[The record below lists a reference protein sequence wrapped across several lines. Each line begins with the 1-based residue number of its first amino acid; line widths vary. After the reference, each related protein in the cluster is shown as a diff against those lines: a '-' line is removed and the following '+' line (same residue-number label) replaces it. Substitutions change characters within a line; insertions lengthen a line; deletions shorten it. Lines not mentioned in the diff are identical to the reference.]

1 MTDAVKMAIEAL
13 RPFAS
18 AAGHVHPFHP
28 DEATSLDGF
37 PMSDFRRAA
46 QALAALE
53 QAGEPVGKL
62 HYSGDVMEAVQKLL
76 ERGRATLDS
85 EGYLVANPAEAPLTT
100 LQRLGQEFDAGQC
113 SDTVRP
119 DALRDE
125 QPKRAFT
132 NEFIAQALRR
142 CHKAEFPFS
151 ERSTF
156 TVAADRLEADAAAT
170 AAKDAEIDNIRATLL
185 DPVAV
190 HMNMLRG
197 SIARPSA
204 RSIIHVYGEDAIR
217 AALSEAR
224 EAGAKD

>member
-1 MTDAVKMAIEAL
+1 MTDAVKELADMLSIAANEEGATIFDHTPEEIGLHVMENHAAI
-13 RPFAS
+13 
-18 AAGHVHPFHP
+18 
-28 DEATSLDGF
+28 
-37 PMSDFRRAA
+37 
-46 QALAALE
+46 LAALE

-156 TVAADRLEADAAAT
+156 TVAADRLEAVAAAT
-170 AAKDAEIDNIRATLL
+170 AAKDAEIAELAEAVRCIMARCEALEDEASNGIATT
-185 DPVAV
+185 
-190 HMNMLRG
+190 
-197 SIARPSA
+197 SA
-204 RSIIHVYGEDAIR
+204 
-217 AALSEAR
+217 
-224 EAGAKD
+224 